1 MVIPFS
7 FTFKSPALRVC
18 LISFKV
24 IQILN
29 SAVSG
34 EMLQVAFSFQNSVKV
49 TYVRHFFNFRC
60 VLATNV
66 HTNYDFILS
75 KSLNSPNL
83 YISWANMW
91 YPDYQNKK
99 LSLCMLNN
107 FTGFHC
113 CIKWAI
119 MWYPDNHFR

>member
-34 EMLQVAFSFQNSVKV
+34 EMLQVVFSFQNSVKV
-49 TYVRHFFNFRC
+49 TYVRYVRRFFNFKC
-60 VLATNV
+60 VLQRGGRSIFRWTG
-66 HTNYDFILS
+66 
-75 KSLNSPNL
+75 
-83 YISWANMW
+83 
-91 YPDYQNKK
+91 NKK
-99 LSLCMLNN
+99 FQYGISRFWEKYGPETVFSTLDSAGN
-107 FTGFHC
+107 
-113 CIKWAI
+113 
-119 MWYPDNHFR
+119 Y

>member
-34 EMLQVAFSFQNSVKV
+34 EMLQVAFSFQN
-49 TYVRHFFNFRC
+49 F
-60 VLATNV
+60 
-66 HTNYDFILS
+66 
-75 KSLNSPNL
+75 
-83 YISWANMW
+83 
-91 YPDYQNKK
+91 
-99 LSLCMLNN
+99 
-107 FTGFHC
+107 
-113 CIKWAI
+113 AI
-119 MWYPDNHFR
+119 MWQNFVANEPLCGKLAIMVP